1 MVILNKLKKVR
12 QVASTVVL
20 LALMSSV
27 LLLMGDLL
35 GGVQGLTI
43 ALVLSIILNGIM
55 YFFSDKIVLGMYQ
68 AQKLPEPE
76 YTWIYEIVSDLAH
89 EMRLPMPK
97 LWLVKTPMANAFAT
111 GRNPSHSSIAV
122 TTGILSILTAD
133 ELRGVLAHELSHIKN
148 RDILVTTIAAT
159 MAMAIGYCADFIRHM
174 AFWGTFSGNSNKN
187 KNGFSIFGLIII
199 AVLMP
204 IVALLIR
211 LGISRSREYLAD
223 ETGADACKDSL
234 ALARAL
240 EKLHNHIPHAHM
252 NPDDTARAST
262 ASLFI
267 VHPFTSGG
275 LTELFS
281 THPNMH
287 KRVQKLYN
295 IHQQKGY

>member
-1 MVILNKLKKVR
+1 MMILNKLK
-12 QVASTVVL
+12 TVLL
-20 LALMSSV
+20 LALMSSL

-43 ALVLSIILNGIM
+43 ALVLSIILNGSM
-55 YFFSDKIVLGMYQ
+55 YYFSDKIVLGMYQ
-68 AQKLPEPE
+68 AQKLSETE
-76 YTWIYEIVSDLAH
+76 YSWIYEIVSDLSH

-97 LWLVKTPMANAFAT
+97 LWLIKDPMANAFAT
-111 GRNPSHSSIAV
+111 GRNPSNSSIAV
-122 TTGILSILTAD
+122 TSGILSILTPD
-133 ELRGVLAHELSHIKN
+133 ELRGVLAHELSHVKN

-174 AFWGTFSGNSNKN
+174 AFWGALSRNSEKN
-187 KNGFSIFGLIII
+187 KNGSSVIGLVVI

-204 IVALLIR
+204 FVALLIR

-223 ETGADACKDSL
+223 ETGAHACKDSL

-240 EKLHNHIPHAHM
+240 EKLHNHIPKAHM
-252 NPDDTARAST
+252 NPEDAARASM

-275 LTELFS
+275 LMELFS
-281 THPNMH
+281 THPSMQ
-287 KRVQKLYN
+287 KRVEKLYT

>member
-1 MVILNKLKKVR
+1 MILNKLKT
-12 QVASTVVL
+12 VAL
-20 LALMSSV
+20 LAIMSSL

-35 GGVQGLTI
+35 GGTQGITI
-43 ALVLSIILNGIM
+43 ALVLSIILNGSM
-55 YFFSDKIVLGMYQ
+55 YFFSDKIVLGVYQ
-68 AQKLPEPE
+68 AQKLPEAE
-76 YTWIYEIVSDLAH
+76 YNWIYEIVSDLSH

-97 LWLVKTPMANAFAT
+97 LWLIKDPMANAFAT

-122 TTGILSILTAD
+122 TSGILSILTQD
-133 ELRGVLAHELSHIKN
+133 ELRGVLAHELSHVKN

-174 AFWGTFSGNSNKN
+174 AFWGTFSHNSGKN
-187 KNGFSIFGLIII
+187 RNGSSVIGVI
-199 AVLMP
+199 AIAILMP
-204 IVALLIR
+204 LIALLIK

-223 ETGADACKDSL
+223 ETGAHACKDSL

-240 EKLHNHIPHAHM
+240 EKLHNHIPKAHM
-252 NPDDTARAST
+252 NPEDTARASM

-275 LTELFS
+275 LMELFS
-281 THPNMH
+281 THPSMQ
-287 KRVQKLYN
+287 KRVEKLYT

>member
-1 MVILNKLKKVR
+1 MGSL
-12 QVASTVVL
+12 
-20 LALMSSV
+20 
-27 LLLMGDLL
+27 LLLMGSLL

-55 YFFSDKIVLGMYQ
+55 YYFSDKIVLGMYQ
-68 AQKLPEPE
+68 AQELPEPE
-76 YTWIYEIVSDLAH
+76 YTWIYEIVSDLSH

-97 LWLVKTPMANAFAT
+97 LWLIKDPMANAFAT
-111 GRNPSHSSIAV
+111 GRNPSNSSIAV
-122 TTGILSILTAD
+122 TSGILSILTHD

-159 MAMAIGYCADFIRHM
+159 MAMAIGYCADFMRHM
-174 AFWGTFSGNSNKN
+174 AFWGAFSGKSEKN
-187 KNGFSIFGLIII
+187 KNGSSVIGLIVTAI
-199 AVLMP
+199 LMH

-223 ETGADACKDSL
+223 ETGAHACKDSL

-240 EKLHNHIPHAHM
+240 EKLHNHIPKAPM
-252 NPDDTARAST
+252 NSEDTARASM

-267 VHPFTSGG
+267 VRPFTSGG
-275 LTELFS
+275 LMELFS
-281 THPNMH
+281 THPSMQ
-287 KRVQKLYN
+287 KRVEKLYT